1 MVDSVT
7 GNSIK
12 NLELKE
18 GRGTAIAHHG
28 EILQG
33 MFEDTGKLFRGSVTL
48 PCHIFGSQAS
58 FFPIKNKNSS
68 KIIVEPEWKIK
79 SKKAAEL
86 TLEYLGVED
95 ICGKLAVKSNTPLRL
110 GLGSSTSDV
119 NASILSVANSIGV
132 VLSPVIIASIAV
144 RAEIATDAIIFG
156 ERAVLFGH
164 RDGKVFEDLGGNFP
178 PMEVLGFNSDP
189 DSEGV
194 DTLAFPPAEYSWQ
207 EIEMLR
213 PLVGLIRR
221 AIHEQ
226 SARLIGRV
234 SSASVEINQRFLPT
248 KNFKEIKNIVKNV
261 NAAGLQASHSGTVV
275 GVIFDPNDID
285 KEQKIHRSLSLLK
298 DIGYDNVWRF
308 RTDKLHLEAG
318 L

>member
-1 MVDSVT
+1 MVDSIIC
-7 GNSIK
+7 NSIK

-33 MFEDTGKLFRGSVTL
+33 MFEDAGKLFRGSVTL

-58 FFPIKNKNSS
+58 FFPKKNSS
-68 KIIVEPEWKIK
+68 KIVVDPEWKIK

-86 TLEYLGVED
+86 TLKSLGVED
-95 ICGKLAVKSNTPLRL
+95 IGGRLMIKSNTPLRL

-119 NASILSVANSIGV
+119 NASILSVANSLGV
-132 VLSPVIIASIAV
+132 VLSPVTIASIAV
-144 RAEIATDAIIFG
+144 KAEIATDAIIFG

-189 DSEGV
+189 DGEGV

-213 PLVGLIRR
+213 PLVGLMRR
-221 AIHEQ
+221 AIYEQ
-226 SARLIGRV
+226 NPKLIGRV
-234 SSASVEINQRFLPT
+234 SIASTEINQRFLPT
-248 KNFKEIKNIVKNV
+248 KNFDSIKNIVRKV
-261 NAAGLQASHSGTVV
+261 NAAGLQASHSGIVV
-275 GVIFDPNDID
+275 GIIFDSNDVD

>member
-1 MVDSVT
+1 MVGNVT

-12 NLELKE
+12 NLDLKE

-33 MFEDTGKLFRGSVTL
+33 MFEDAGRLFRGSVTL
-48 PCHIFGSQAS
+48 PCHIFGSQTS
-58 FFPIKNKNSS
+58 FLPKKDSH
-68 KIIVEPEWKIK
+68 KIVVEPEWKIK

-86 TLEYLGVED
+86 TFEYLGVD
-95 ICGKLAVKSNTPLRL
+95 DVGGRLVVKSNTPLRL

-119 NASILSVANSIGV
+119 NASILSVANSLGV
-132 VLSPVIIASIAV
+132 VLSPATIASIAV

-178 PMEVLGFNSDP
+178 PMEVIGFNSDP
-189 DSEGV
+189 DGEGV

-213 PLVGLIRR
+213 PLVGLMRR

-226 SARLIGRV
+226 SPKFVGRV
-234 SSASVEINQRFLPT
+234 SSASAEINQKFLLT
-248 KNFKEIKNIVKNV
+248 KNFEKIRCIVKDID
-261 NAAGLQASHSGTVV
+261 AAGLQVSHSGTVV
-275 GVIFDPNDID
+275 GIIFNPNDVD
-285 KEQKIHRSLSLLK
+285 KEQKIQRGLSLLK
-298 DIGYDNVWRF
+298 RIGYTDVWRF
-308 RTDKLHLEAG
+308 RTDKLHLEASI
-318 L
+318 